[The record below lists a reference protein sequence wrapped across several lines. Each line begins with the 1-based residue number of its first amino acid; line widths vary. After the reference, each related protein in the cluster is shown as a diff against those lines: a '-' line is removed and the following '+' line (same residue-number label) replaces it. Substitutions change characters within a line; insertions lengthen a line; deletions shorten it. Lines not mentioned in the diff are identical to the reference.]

1 MDEAGHELDVQVEQ
15 VMRASMA
22 RLGYEW
28 RRTKERETVG
38 GDFAASQ
45 S

>member
-1 MDEAGHELDVQVEQ
+1 MDEAGHVHDVQVER
-15 VMRASMA
+15 VMRASGLGV
-22 RLGYEW
+22 RLE
-28 RRTKERETVG
+28 THEKVRETVG